1 MQCFCRK
8 ILVFVPFSYSVLF
21 ETKRKKVLFFYFI
34 QMIKRMFQKLM
45 TALKKLRPKVR
56 LLQKMT
62 ILVTIQR
69 RPKPLAMQL
78 K

>member
-1 MQCFCRK
+1 
-8 ILVFVPFSYSVLF
+8 
-21 ETKRKKVLFFYFI
+21 
-34 QMIKRMFQKLM
+34 MIKRMFQKLM